1 MSHYKDLML
10 LRRKFNM
17 FKIDGIWWLQTNRNF
32 VESLI
37 NEFYNFDEHD
47 GVQNVISS
55 RIRLNQRENIDICL
69 IILLS

>member
-1 MSHYKDLML
+1 
-10 LRRKFNM
+10 M
-17 FKIDGIWWLQTNRNF
+17 FKINGIWWLQTNRNF